1 MNTQRS
7 TREHKGTFLLG
18 DHELFWLHVWAR
30 GSSVLERCIMQVLKV
45 KLKSDTVESQ
55 DVIYRGKQHVLSLK

>member
-1 MNTQRS
+1 ML
-7 TREHKGTFLLG
+7 K
-18 DHELFWLHVWAR
+18 
-30 GSSVLERCIMQVLKV
+30 RCIVQVLKA